1 VDDNQS
7 ERSGT
12 VFNRVGTASQFSKG
26 TDMIRVIEDEY
37 DNEDNYLRKLNDPKE
52 KGRPFST
59 TQKGAMNF
67 NSKLAS

>member
-1 VDDNQS
+1 
-7 ERSGT
+7 
-12 VFNRVGTASQFSKG
+12 
-26 TDMIRVIEDEY
+26 MIRVVEDDYE
-37 DNEDNYLRKLNDPKE
+37 NEDNYLRKLNDPKE